1 MRRQLMPLA
10 QDMFGDG
17 FHKKL
22 SAMAATSEELN
33 EMLEVAV
40 FSGFRKKVQ
49 RHQGTFSSINFIE
62 YSHMPRFF
70 WREACAYMCHSQGWP
85 MIGAKAVNELV
96 DWMKRKG
103 ESASCWVPVK
113 KTMPTLM
120 HHGTLYMFH
129 SNAFDTV
136 KTPPG
141 KYPSIPKVLQ
151 MCKDWTNASES

>member
-1 MRRQLMPLA
+1 MPLA

-17 FHKKL
+17 FRKKL
-22 SAMAATSEELN
+22 SALAATSEELN

-40 FSGFRKKVQ
+40 FSKFRKKVE
-49 RHQGTFSSINFIE
+49 RHGGTFTSVNFME
-62 YSHMPRFF
+62 YVHMPRFF

-103 ESASCWVPVK
+103 KSGSCWVPVK

-120 HHGTLYMFH
+120 HDGTLYMFR
-129 SNAFDTV
+129 SDAFDTV
-136 KTPPG
+136 DTAAG
-141 KYPSIPKVLQ
+141 KYPSVAKVLQ
-151 MCKDWTNASES
+151 MCERWRRRMERSEE